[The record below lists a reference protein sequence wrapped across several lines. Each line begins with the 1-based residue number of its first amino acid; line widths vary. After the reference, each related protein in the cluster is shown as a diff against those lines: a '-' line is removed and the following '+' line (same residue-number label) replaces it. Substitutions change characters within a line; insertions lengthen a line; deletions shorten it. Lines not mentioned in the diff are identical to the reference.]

1 MKTSNQPVRWVQ
13 VLVLTGVTTGLLGG
27 GKSENPADG
36 SVGGPGASASAPAEP
51 VVDLS
56 KVERLFESA
65 SGTLKTQWDQVVA
78 AVKSANY
85 SGALKSLQTLAA
97 DAGISAD
104 QKAALNELMAQVKE
118 KANQA
123 LRGAADAANK
133 VINEATDAATEARD
147 KASKAAQDLLPK

>member
-1 MKTSNQPVRWVQ
+1 MKITEQPLRWVQ
-13 VLVLTGVTTGLLGG
+13 VLLLTGVTAGLLGC
-27 GKSENPADG
+27 GKSENAAESPG
-36 SVGGPGASASAPAEP
+36 TSPGAAASAPAEP

-65 SGTLKTQWDQVVA
+65 SGTIKTQWDQVVA

-85 SGALKSLQTLAA
+85 AGALKSLQTLAA

-104 QKAALNELMAQVKE
+104 QKAAVNELMAQVKE

-123 LRGAADAANK
+123 WRGAADAANK
-133 VINEATDAATEARD
+133 VINEATDAATEASE
-147 KASKAAQDLLPK
+147 KASKAAKELLPK

>member
-1 MKTSNQPVRWVQ
+1 MKTTSQPLRWAQ
-13 VLVLTGVTTGLLGG
+13 ALLLVGVTAGLLGC
-27 GKSENPADG
+27 GKSEDASPGTG
-36 SVGGPGASASAPAEP
+36 SGPGAAASAPTEP

-65 SGTLKTQWDQVVA
+65 SGTIKTQWDQVVS

-85 SGALKSLQTLAA
+85 AGALKSIQTLAA

-123 LRGAADAANK
+123 WRGAADAANK

-147 KASKAAQDLLPK
+147 KASKAAKDLLPK

>member
-1 MKTSNQPVRWVQ
+1 MKTTKQPWRWVQ
-13 VLVLTGVTTGLLGG
+13 VLLLTGVTAGVVGC
-27 GKSENPADG
+27 GKSDSSAEGPSSG
-36 SVGGPGASASAPAEP
+36 SGASASAPAEP
-51 VVDLS
+51 AVDLS

-65 SGTLKTQWDQVVA
+65 SGTIKTQWEQVVS

-118 KANQA
+118 RANQA
-123 LRGAADAANK
+123 FRGAADAANK

-147 KASKAAQDLLPK
+147 KASKAAKELLPK

>member
-1 MKTSNQPVRWVQ
+1 MKTTKQPWRRVQ
-13 VLVLTGVTTGLLGG
+13 VLVLTGVTAGLLGC
-27 GKSENPADG
+27 GKSESPAEG
-36 SVGGPGASASAPAEP
+36 PSSGPGGSASAPAEP
-51 VVDLS
+51 AVDLS

-65 SGTLKTQWDQVVA
+65 SGTVKTQWEQVVS

-85 SGALKSLQTLAA
+85 SGALESLKTLAA

-104 QKAALNELMAQVKE
+104 QKAALNDLMAQVKE

-133 VINEATDAATEARD
+133 VINEATDAASEARD
-147 KASKAAQDLLPK
+147 KANKAAKELLPK